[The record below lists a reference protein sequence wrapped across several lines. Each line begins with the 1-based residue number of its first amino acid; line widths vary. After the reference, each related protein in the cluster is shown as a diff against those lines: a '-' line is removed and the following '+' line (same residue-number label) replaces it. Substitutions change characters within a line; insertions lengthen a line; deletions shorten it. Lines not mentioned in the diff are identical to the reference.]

1 VAVFDF
7 PNRPTG
13 TISELWQAIWDLLP
27 QLQRKVVKNVTV
39 GTVETPIAHGLKF
52 APQMGIAYPQAD
64 ARVWRTRSPDNK
76 FCYFAASAS
85 VVCNVE
91 IVP

>member
-1 VAVFDF
+1 MARFIF
-7 PNRPTG
+7 PNTPTG
-13 TISELWQAIWDLLP
+13 TVAQLWDAIWDLLP
-27 QLQRKVVKNVTV
+27 QLERRVVKNVTI
-39 GTVETPIAHGLKF
+39 GTVETPVAHGLKF

-64 ARVWRTRSPDNK
+64 ARVWRTRNPDPK
-76 FCYFAASAS
+76 FCYFAASSS